1 MRILV
6 VIPCYNEQDAI
17 LNVVSRLT
25 EAKANIKSAEV
36 DYLVINDYSSDKTKE
51 ILIKHEI
58 NHLNLP
64 INLGIGGAVQSGF
77 LFAVDNGYN
86 ACIQMDG
93 DGQHPA
99 DQINKLIAAY
109 VASGAEL
116 VIGSRFIGEE
126 SFKSSYLRR
135 IGINYFRHLIILL
148 SGIEIFDNTSGYRLY
163 GRKAMELFAKDYP
176 DEYPEPETI
185 LVIAKNNWVIEEV
198 SVQMEARLTG
208 KSSIGGFSSY
218 YYMLKVTL
226 GLLFTFLRKY

>member
-17 LNVVSRLT
+17 LNVVSSLL

-109 VASGAEL
+109 VSSGAEL

-135 IGINYFRHLIILL
+135 IGINYFRHLIKLL
-148 SGIEIFDNTSGYRLY
+148 SGIEIFDNTSGFRLY
-163 GRKAMELFAKDYP
+163 GRKAIKLFAKDYP

-208 KSSIGGFSSY
+208 TSSIGGFSSY

-226 GLLFTFLRKY
+226 GLLFTYLRKY